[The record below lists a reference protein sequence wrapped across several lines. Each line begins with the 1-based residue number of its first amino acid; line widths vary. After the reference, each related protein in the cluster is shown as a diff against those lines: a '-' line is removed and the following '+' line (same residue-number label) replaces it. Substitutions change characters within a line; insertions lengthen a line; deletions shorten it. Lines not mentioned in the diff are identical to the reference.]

1 MLPQNLLNELTFA
14 FFSDS
19 GYWRGQR
26 HSYGTH
32 SGVDGQVPFAASFGR
47 EAQTKGAKHNLSQPI
62 TPIVKGTPSKGYEP
76 FDNIGRGSYIPYTG
90 YVMLTKSSTRV

>member
-19 GYWRGQR
+19 GYWRGQC

-62 TPIVKGTPSKGYEP
+62 TPIVKGTPSKGCET
-76 FDNIGRGSYIPYTG
+76 FDNKGRRSYSLSVAWDHGIWYLRP
-90 YVMLTKSSTRV
+90 